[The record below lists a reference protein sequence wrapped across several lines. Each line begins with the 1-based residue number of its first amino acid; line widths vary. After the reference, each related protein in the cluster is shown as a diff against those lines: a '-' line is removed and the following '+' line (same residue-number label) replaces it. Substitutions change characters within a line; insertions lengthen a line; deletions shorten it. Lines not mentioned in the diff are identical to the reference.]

1 MGSRPVRTSSAHSIS
16 LLSKGKESNFE
27 ELMVTSNEVT
37 GIPTMAG
44 DGPKQLK
51 RKQDVSSDQDHTSE
65 TEHGTNYH
73 TLSGITM
80 PKFLNGPPRIGL
92 SKNKLCKS
100 LHKKPKF
107 VNK

>member
-1 MGSRPVRTSSAHSIS
+1 
-16 LLSKGKESNFE
+16 
-27 ELMVTSNEVT
+27 MVTSNEVT
-37 GIPTMAG
+37 GLPTMAG
-44 DGPKQLK
+44 DGGPKQLK
-51 RKQDVSSDQDHTSE
+51 RKQDVISDQDQTSE
-65 TEHGTNYH
+65 PEHGTNYH